1 MVASEDI
8 SCGEELVR
16 IPRCSVLCARNSD
29 LATTMEKDKKLMKQL
44 AEVSSWVP
52 LLITLVYEWAKNS
65 KVSGTSQWI
74 GILIYSWNVL
84 H

>member
-8 SCGEELVR
+8 YSGEELAR

-29 LATTMEKDKKLMKQL
+29 LATTMEEDIKLMKQL
-44 AEVSSWVP
+44 EEVSSWVP

-74 GILIYSWNVL
+74 GILKYSWNVF